1 MTQTQRKDDQTETLE
16 DALRGLSGWTRDK
29 AGTAITRNFTFAD
42 FRKAFAFMSE
52 VALIAEKMDHH
63 PDWSN
68 VYNKVEITLT
78 SHDSGGLT
86 RRDVRLA
93 RAIDAITGT

>member
-16 DALRGLSGWTRDK
+16 EALRGLSGWTRDD
-29 AGTAITRNFTFAD
+29 AGTAITRSFTFAD

>member
-1 MTQTQRKDDQTETLE
+1 MTQTPRKDEQTETLE
-16 DALRGLSGWTRDK
+16 EALQGLSGWTRDE
-29 AGTAITRNFTFAD
+29 AGTAITRSFTFAD

-52 VALIAEKMDHH
+52 VALLAEKMDHH

-68 VYNKVEITLT
+68 AYNKVEITLT
-78 SHDSGGLT
+78 SHDAGGLT

-93 RAIDAITGT
+93 RAIDAIMGE